1 MSAHKYLLPAPVVF
15 PGDEAFWQAA
25 AQGRLMLKHCPQC
38 GRFHHY
44 PRHHCPLCGHHET
57 HWREVSGRGKVYSL
71 SIMGHAAR
79 PTAPAIVEL
88 EEGVRLSSV
97 VVDADLHALRID
109 DPVTLRFL
117 PTEQGQHALAFT
129 TPAAEQARQYT
140 QAALRSL
147 GSVQENIAQAFQE
160 AAVIG
165 AGNMGVGIALA
176 LLGAGLRVLLVD
188 SAAQALAV
196 GLARIEQGLAKDLE
210 RGRLDAASHAARRAL
225 LRTSTSLQDVADADV
240 IIEAVYED
248 MALKQALFAAI
259 DTVAAPHALLA
270 TNTSTLDVRAIAAAT
285 RRPGSVLGLHFFNP
299 ANVMR
304 LIEVVR
310 APKTSEQALQQ
321 AQALA
326 SRLGK
331 VPVIVGI
338 CDGFVGNRLMI
349 RREREAARLLLEGAL
364 PGQID
369 RVLREFGLPMGT
381 FELQDMAGGIA
392 LTYHARKRAGQPDWL
407 IEQLFERG
415 RTGQRAGKGYY
426 RYEPGKR
433 APIVDPEVSA
443 LIEQASVVA
452 GIERRAINDQ
462 EICDR
467 LILSMV
473 NEGAKLVEER
483 IVERASDIDLVW
495 QLGYGWPDWKGGP
508 MHYAHT
514 LGVNAVLG
522 RLQALRDRHGERFEP
537 ADWLVR
543 LAQTGQDMLPPS
555 HA

>member
-1 MSAHKYLLPAPVVF
+1 MSSPKYLLPAPVVF
-15 PGDEAFWQAA
+15 PGDEPFWQAA

-38 GRFHHY
+38 GRFHYY
-44 PRHHCPLCGHHET
+44 PRQHCPLCGHHET
-57 HWREVSGRGKVYSL
+57 HWREVSGRGKVYSF
-71 SIMGHAAR
+71 SIMGRAAR

-88 EEGVRLSSV
+88 EEGVRLSTV

-117 PTEQGQHALAFT
+117 PAENGMQALAFT
-129 TPAAEQARQYT
+129 TPSAEQARQYT

-147 GSVQENIAQAFQE
+147 GAVQDNTAQAFQE

-165 AGNMGVGIALA
+165 AGNMGTGIALA
-176 LLGAGLRVLLVD
+176 LLAAGLRVLLVD
-188 SAAQALAV
+188 SAAQALAA
-196 GLARIEQGLAKDLE
+196 GLGRIEQALDKDLE
-210 RGRLDAASHAARRAL
+210 RGRLDASSHAARRAL
-225 LRTSTSLQDVADADV
+225 LRTSTSLQDVAGADV
-240 IIEAVYED
+240 VIEAVYED
-248 MALKQALFAAI
+248 MALKQQLFAAL
-259 DTVAAPHALLA
+259 DAVAAPHALLA
-270 TNTSTLDVRAIAAAT
+270 TNTSTLDVGAIAAAT

-310 APKTSEQALQQ
+310 APQTSEQALKQ

-326 SRLGK
+326 RRLGK
-331 VPVIVGI
+331 VAVVVGI

-392 LTYHARKRAGQPDWL
+392 LTYHARKRAGQSDWL

-433 APIVDPEVSA
+433 TPIVDPEVSA

-452 GIERRAINDQ
+452 GIERRAIGDQ

-473 NEGAKLVEER
+473 NEGAKLVEEG

-508 MHYAHT
+508 MHCADT
-514 LGVNAVLG
+514 LGVNTVVQ

-537 ADWLVR
+537 AALLVR
-543 LAQTGQDMLPPS
+543 LAQAGQSLLPPFDV
-555 HA
+555 